1 MFVYILYAGG
11 SVLDKLFILVG
22 KFVWFILKFTL
33 YVLTT
38 VVIMAM
44 LLDGGYLG

>member
-1 MFVYILYAGG
+1 
-11 SVLDKLFILVG
+11 VLDNIFLLVG

-38 VVIMAM
+38 VVIMAV
-44 LLDGGYLG
+44 LLDGGYIG

>member
-1 MFVYILYAGG
+1 M
-11 SVLDKLFILVG
+11 LDKLFLGVG

-38 VVIMAM
+38 VVIIAV

>member
-1 MFVYILYAGG
+1 MV
-11 SVLDKLFILVG
+11 DKLLLLVG

-38 VVIMAM
+38 VVIIAV

>member
-11 SVLDKLFILVG
+11 SVLDKLFIGVG

-38 VVIMAM
+38 VVIISV

>member
-1 MFVYILYAGG
+1 M
-11 SVLDKLFILVG
+11 LDKLFIGVG

-38 VVIMAM
+38 VVIISV

>member
-1 MFVYILYAGG
+1 M
-11 SVLDKLFILVG
+11 LDKLYLLVG
-22 KFVWFILKFTL
+22 KFVWFILKFAL

-38 VVIMAM
+38 VVIIAM